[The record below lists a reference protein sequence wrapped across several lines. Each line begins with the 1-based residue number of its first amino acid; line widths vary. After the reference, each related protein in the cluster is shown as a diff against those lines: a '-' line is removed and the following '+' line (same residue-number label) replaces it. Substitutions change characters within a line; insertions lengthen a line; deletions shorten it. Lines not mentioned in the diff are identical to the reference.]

1 MRILIVF
8 LTLGAG
14 GVGFAYLQRTSLDA
28 ERSTLAKKDDES
40 ALLTTAKAD
49 ASKGSVKDLVNQ
61 IHEHTKS
68 ILDDF
73 ANQHGGHSDAPTDNA
88 YQRLKQ
94 VTQSAEA
101 SFRKDATIAGRGAT
115 SRSFH
120 RSPPP
125 KLDELQRM
133 AFDPAAT
140 DEASLDPKGETLSDL
155 NPVETE
161 TDRNDPVSTIQVT
174 GGGLEPIQKSAQPES
189 PSNRRNPASGTEI
202 SDKPA
207 SKRAAARMASNAP
220 SKASASEWKII
231 GKTTERRPMHSMHLG
246 TEGTRTLVIAGLDGQ
261 DRVAV
266 RWLELLAE
274 SLARRPELLNG
285 NEVLFFRAGNPDGLV
300 RKSKD
305 NARGVPLNRNFPSRR
320 YRPAVGVPAFAIP
333 ASEVETRVILDTL
346 YSFRPRRVI
355 HLVSTSA
362 PSQGLY
368 NRLAKNLATELE
380 RSAKVRCGPLDSEQV
395 PGSIED
401 FADGTLEAAVLS
413 LKLNVGKDWQQT
425 WTGLEPRVLSAVI
438 GRPVDSDPGDVK
450 VQDDPDRTQLP
461 LPLPNA
467 EPISRRRPRRGYE
480 ELPPP
485 PRQ

>member
-1 MRILIVF
+1 MRILIAL
-8 LTLGAG
+8 LTLSAG
-14 GVGFAYLQRTSLDA
+14 GAGFAYLQRTSLDA
-28 ERSTLAKKDDES
+28 ERTTLTKKDDES
-40 ALLTTAKAD
+40 GLLAPSKAD
-49 ASKGSVKDLVNQ
+49 AAKGSVKELVNQ

-94 VTQSAEA
+94 VTQSADA
-101 SFRKDATIAGRGAT
+101 SFRKDVTNAGRGAAP
-115 SRSFH
+115 RSPH
-120 RSPPP
+120 RTPPP

-140 DEASLDPKGETLSDL
+140 VEVSLDPAGESLSDL
-155 NPVETE
+155 SQVGM
-161 TDRNDPVSTIQVT
+161 DADKNDPASTIQA
-174 GGGLEPIQKSAQPES
+174 GRLEPIEKLAQPGS
-189 PSNRRNPASGTEI
+189 ASSRRNAPSGTEI

-207 SKRAAARMASNAP
+207 SKRSAARMASNAP
-220 SKASASEWKII
+220 SKAAAGEWKII

-246 TEGTRTLVIAGLDGQ
+246 TGGTRTLVIAGLDGQ

-266 RWLELLAE
+266 RWLELMAE

-320 YRPAVGVPAFAIP
+320 YRPAVGVPAFTVP

-362 PSQGLY
+362 KSQVLY
-368 NRLAKNLATELE
+368 NRLAKDLAAELE
-380 RSAKVRCGPLDSEQV
+380 RSAKVRCGPLDNEQV
-395 PGSIED
+395 PGSLED

-413 LKLNVGKDWQQT
+413 LRLNVGTDWQQT

-438 GRPVDSDPGDVK
+438 GRPVDSDQGEIAVD
-450 VQDDPDRTQLP
+450 QDPDRTQLP

-467 EPISRRRPRRGYE
+467 EPISRRRLRRGYE

-485 PRQ
+485 PRH